1 MNRKN
6 KFACGIV
13 TYFPNNDVI
22 DKINKYSDEFD
33 EVYVFDNTPQESDVL
48 KKLELNQKIHLY
60 SNEENNGLSV
70 AYNYFVKE
78 AISNCDFL
86 CTLDQDSVFLTENIE
101 KIIDYINSN
110 DLDSIAVIG
119 PKIIYNNDYEMSARN
134 SDINDKR
141 YLISSG
147 SFLNLSILKENNI
160 KFDPQYFIDRVDIDF
175 CQECIRKG
183 FRVVE
188 YTSSVLYQ
196 TLGTPTKHM
205 NKGNHSYKRHYY
217 MFRNR
222 FYYNRKF
229 SNSLLQRESLN
240 IIQSLKQCLRILT
253 FEDQK
258 INKLKQLLLAIYDY
272 QHNIMGSGRY

>member
-22 DKINKYSDEFD
+22 DKINRYSNEFD

-48 KKLELNQKIHLY
+48 KKLELNQKVHLY
-60 SNEENNGLSV
+60 SNKENNGLSV
-70 AYNYFVKE
+70 AYNYFIKE
-78 AISNCDFL
+78 AIFNYDFL
-86 CTLDQDSVFLTENIE
+86 CTLDQDSDFSKENIR
-101 KIIDYINSN
+101 KIANYINN
-110 DLDSIAVIG
+110 NNLNNIAVIG
-119 PKIIYNNDYEMSARN
+119 PKIIYNDNHEMITRN
-134 SDINDKR
+134 CNINDKR

-147 SFLNLSILKENNI
+147 SFLNLSILNNNNI
-160 KFDPQYFIDRVDIDF
+160 RFDPQYFIDRVDVDF

-183 FRVVE
+183 LRVVE
-188 YTSSVLYQ
+188 YTGSVLYQ

-229 SNSLLQRESLN
+229 SNSFLQRESLN
-240 IIQSLKQCLRILT
+240 IIQSLKQCLRIVT

-258 INKLKQLLLAIYDY
+258 VNKLKQLLLAIHDY
-272 QHNIMGSGRY
+272 RHNIMGSGRY